1 MKTIDAFVEA
11 MNVQLMAAKTWL
23 GGNRGADHLVEANK
37 ILAEQVVA
45 LEMRVAALTAMA
57 EEIRKNADLVLE
69 QVKSNANAVL
79 LSHVE
84 RRGPPS

>member
-1 MKTIDAFVEA
+1 MKTLEEFIAS
-11 MNVQLMAAKTWL
+11 MNAQLMAAKTWL
-23 GGNRGADHLVEANK
+23 GGNRGAEHLVEANK
-37 ILAEQVVA
+37 VLAEQVVS

-57 EEIRKNADLVLE
+57 EEIRKNAELVLE

-79 LSHVE
+79 LSHAE

>member
-1 MKTIDAFVEA
+1 MKTIEQFIEA
-11 MNVQLMAAKTWL
+11 MNNQLGAAKVWL
-23 GGNRGADHLVEANK
+23 GGKRGAEHLVEANK
-37 ILAEQVVA
+37 VLAEQVVA

-79 LSHVE
+79 LSHAE